1 MCQVQV
7 LLLYMAILVVFLL
20 AYGVTTL
27 ALQYPT
33 RPKGLSNMRIFR
45 DIFYFPYWQIYG
57 ELFLE
62 ELEGTHRHRMCT
74 RVRMTLTVVLLYDF
88 RNVEI

>member
-1 MCQVQV
+1 M
-7 LLLYMAILVVFLL
+7 LLYIMILVVFLL

-33 RPKGLSNMRIFR
+33 RAKGLSNMRIFR

-62 ELEGTHRHRMCT
+62 ELEGALIHCISSH
-74 RVRMTLTVVLLYDF
+74 D
-88 RNVEI
+88 